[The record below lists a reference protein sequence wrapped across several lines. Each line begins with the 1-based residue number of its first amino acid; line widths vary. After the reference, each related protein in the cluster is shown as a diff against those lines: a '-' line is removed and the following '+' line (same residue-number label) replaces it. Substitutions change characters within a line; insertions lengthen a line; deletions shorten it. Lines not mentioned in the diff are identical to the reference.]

1 MCLFSATM
9 PKPIVDLSDN
19 FMNAPIKILVDD
31 KDVTKD
37 GIKQFFV
44 SVENDDQKQD
54 LIDNLLEQLDINQMI
69 MFANS
74 KTSVENLTAFL
85 LKKGFSIAMIHS
97 ELDRDQRTKVMQ
109 EFKDRKH
116 RILVSSDLLARGIDI
131 YSVNL
136 VVNYEVPKSMETYIH
151 RIGRTGRDGR
161 MGVAISMVDKQN
173 AKLLLEIEK
182 HYQTSIE
189 ELPIDVADIYKR

>member
-1 MCLFSATM
+1 M

>member
-1 MCLFSATM
+1 
-9 PKPIVDLSDN
+9 
-19 FMNAPIKILVDD
+19 MNAPIKILVDD